1 MHMLKPW
8 SEAQGGLR
16 CLNVDASAA
25 KAPDGSLVA
34 TFTADLPK
42 KPEEILGSPFNII
55 YAIGPLAPDGGLLPH
70 PAAGRPY
77 GGTPLQLRQAGQA
90 GAPQAAP
97 GAEVATPPAPA
108 GAGGPTGAPP
118 AVASTA
124 PAPERDR
131 AVTNS
136 GCQLSL
142 NGRQLGFSAC
152 TRLDGIGSDTTL
164 MWALQPLGEL
174 AEDTARWG
182 LSHTAHLD
190 TSGPRACRLQCFAR
204 GGLGAGIHCSLTHCS
219 FPGSCT
225 AAGNGSSELTL
236 GLHAA
241 AGGWV
246 AVGFPASPGRMLGAT
261 AMVLRTCPTCPS
273 GEAGR
278 AAACAS

>member
-108 GAGGPTGAPP
+108 GPGGPTGAPP

-204 GGLGAGIHCSLTHCS
+204 GGLGAGIHCSLLPLLISRLLHCRRQWQQRAD
-219 FPGSCT
+219 PGSARRC
-225 AAGNGSSELTL
+225 GRLGGS
-236 GLHAA
+236 
-241 AGGWV
+241 
-246 AVGFPASPGRMLGAT
+246 GFSCQPRPH
-261 AMVLRTCPTCPS
+261 
-273 GEAGR
+273 AGR
-278 AAACAS
+278 HSHGPAHLPHLPLW